1 MNEFSNEFNSYC
13 ISKTFPSS
21 YPQIIIPSLSDTSSL
36 KEAALYTLKEAQTS
50 GFYIPRNEK
59 DPEGVSENEKGE
71 EHGWFEW
78 LNEIV
83 VAERELQDLM
93 EDYAQNQYFA
103 EYRETGIF
111 R

>member
-1 MNEFSNEFNSYC
+1 MNLF
-13 ISKTFPSS
+13 ISFTDILKTYASA
-21 YPQIIIPSLSDTSSL
+21 YPQIIVPSLSDKSL
-36 KEAALYTLKEAQTS
+36 MKEEALYTLKEAQTS
-50 GFYIPRNEK
+50 GFYIPRTEK
-59 DPEGVSENEKGE
+59 EPEGVEENEERE